1 MQAYYSLFIARFSL
15 LLQYRIAAL
24 AGVITQ
30 MFWGFIKIMVLQ
42 AFYTSSTSPQPMT
55 FTEAVGYVWLGQGFL
70 FAIVPWGGDK
80 ETQATIRSG
89 AVGYDLLRPIDL
101 YNFWFVRS
109 LAMRI
114 TPLFLRA
121 IPLLFVAFLLIPWL
135 GLPELGLSFAPSKM
149 AVIAFL
155 LSFIGAIILSSAI
168 TMLLTVSMMWTL
180 SGEGVNNILPH
191 LITIFSGMVVPLQ
204 FFPKSLQPLLNA
216 LPFSGLLDQP
226 FRLFTGN
233 LSADAL
239 LGVLLHQ
246 FFWIIV
252 VIYLGR
258 FLVNRGVK
266 KLVIQGG

>member
-1 MQAYYSLFIARFSL
+1 MQAYYSLFVARFAL

-24 AGVITQ
+24 AGVATQ

-42 AFYTSSTSPQPMT
+42 AFYASSTSSQPMT

-70 FAIVPWGGDK
+70 VAIVPWGGDR

-121 IPLLFVAFLLIPWL
+121 IPLLFVAFLIIPWL
-135 GLPELGLSFAPSKM
+135 GLPEWGLHFPPSKM
-149 AVIAFL
+149 AGIAFL
-155 LSFIGAIILSSAI
+155 LSFIGAIILSATI

-180 SGEGVNNILPH
+180 SGEGINNILPH
-191 LITIFSGMVVPLQ
+191 VIIIFSGMIVPLP
-204 FFPKSLQPLLNA
+204 FFPDRLQPLLNA
-216 LPFSGLLDQP
+216 LPFSGLLDRP

-233 LSADAL
+233 LPADAL
-239 LGVLLHQ
+239 FGVLIHQ
-246 FFWIIV
+246 FFWIV
-252 VIYLGR
+252 VIIYLGR
-258 FLVNRGVK
+258 FLVSRGVR